1 MPHGPASPRPA
12 PDLRAGPRA
21 AALLLTLV
29 TGVLLA
35 LLSVA
40 TPASASGDGGEEE
53 NSNTVSGTLTNTATD
68 GSPVPGVEMIVRDAA
83 GEEFSDTTA
92 EDGTWSIEV
101 PGEGGLVEI
110 ELVIDSLPEGVELRQ
125 EDNVRELNLLPGQ
138 SLPVLFA
145 IGPDNRDV
153 ETAWDRVPGLIYSG
167 LLFGLIMA
175 PAALGLS
182 MVFGTTGL
190 TNFAHG
196 ELVTFGALITYLSNT
211 VLGMPFVLAAVVAV
225 VVGMAFGWAQDAGL
239 WRPLRRRGTGLI
251 AMMIVSIGLQFFL
264 RNMYQYFTKGRLLSY
279 DEYLTPAGR
288 DVGGLFVFTSRD
300 LVIAVT
306 SIVVLAAV
314 LLALSRTRL
323 GRATRAVSDNPA
335 LASATGIDVDRVIS
349 VVWIL
354 GSGLAALAGVFLG
367 FQLGVTFQIGQL
379 ILLLLFAAVTVG
391 GLGSVW
397 GAVIGALLI
406 GVLIDLSTL
415 VVPADLKNAG
425 ALLLLIVILLVRP
438 QGLLGRRERV
448 G

>member
-1 MPHGPASPRPA
+1 MPHGLASPRTAPA
-12 PDLRAGPRA
+12 LRAGPRA
-21 AALLLTLV
+21 AALLLTLL

-40 TPASASGDGGEEE
+40 APASATGDGGEEE
-53 NSNTVSGTLTNTATD
+53 SSNTVSGTLTNTATD
-68 GSPVPGVEMIVRDAA
+68 GSPVAGVEMIVRDAG
-83 GEEFSDTTA
+83 GEEFTDTTA

-101 PGEGGLVEI
+101 PGEGGQVEI
-110 ELVIDSLPEGVELRQ
+110 ELVTDSLPEGVVLRE
-125 EDNVRELNLLPGQ
+125 EDNVRELTLLPGQ

-145 IGPDNRDV
+145 IGPDTRNV
-153 ETAWDRVPGLIYSG
+153 ETAWDRVPGLVYSG
-167 LLFGLIMA
+167 LLFGLVLA

-196 ELVTFGALITYLSNT
+196 ELVTFGALITYLSNS
-211 VLGMPFVLAAVVAV
+211 VLGMPFVLSAVVAV

-264 RNMYQYFTKGRLLSY
+264 RNMYQYFTQGRLLNY

-288 DVGGLFVFTSRD
+288 DVGGFFVFTSRD
-300 LVIAVT
+300 LIIAVT

-314 LLALSRTRL
+314 LLALSYSRL

-379 ILLLLFAAVTVG
+379 ILLLLFAAVTLG
-391 GLGSVW
+391 GLGSIW

-406 GVLIDLSTL
+406 GILIDVSTL

-438 QGLLGRRERV
+438 QGLLGRRERI

>member
-1 MPHGPASPRPA
+1 MPHGHASTRPA
-12 PDLRAGPRA
+12 PDHRAGPRA

-35 LLSVA
+35 LLSVTA
-40 TPASASGDGGEEE
+40 PASASGDTAEEE
-53 NSNTVSGTLTNTATD
+53 NSNTVSGTLTNSATD
-68 GSPVPGVEMIVRDAA
+68 GSPVPGVEILVRNAD

-101 PGEGGLVEI
+101 PGDGGQIEI
-110 ELVIDSLPEGVELRQ
+110 ELDASTLPEGVELRE
-125 EDNVRELNLLPGQ
+125 EDNVRELSLLPGQ

-145 IGPDNRDV
+145 IGPDTRDV
-153 ETAWDRVPGLIYSG
+153 ETTWDRLPGLFYSG
-167 LLFGLIMA
+167 LLFGLVLA

-196 ELVTFGALITYLSNT
+196 ELVTFGALVTYLSNS
-211 VLGMPFVLAAVVAV
+211 VLGMPFLLSALVAV
-225 VVGMAFGWAQDAGL
+225 VVGMGFGWAQDAGL

-251 AMMIVSIGLQFFL
+251 AMMIVTIGLQFFL
-264 RNMYQYFTKGRLLSY
+264 RNMYQYFTQGRLLNY

-300 LVIAVT
+300 LAIAAT

-314 LLALSRTRL
+314 LVALSYSRL

-379 ILLLLFAAVTVG
+379 ILLLLFAAVTLG

-438 QGLLGRRERV
+438 QGLLGRRERI